1 MIRTAS
7 LTDIPAIL
15 TIGRG
20 VVEASPVLKGDGVVD
35 AVAAKALRNAIN
47 HGLHEVFV
55 AEVNGAVVGFFIAVQ
70 DQLWYSGK
78 KYATDLAF
86 CVAPGF
92 ENQAVWLL
100 KRFLRWC
107 VQKKVP
113 TARLV
118 ISAGFEKAKRT
129 GEMYQRLGFT
139 QADGVYYK
147 EFDQ

>member
-1 MIRTAS
+1 MIRTAT
-7 LTDIPAIL
+7 LADIPAIL
-15 TIGRG
+15 AIGRQT
-20 VVEASPVLKGDGVVD
+20 VEKSPVLSKDGVVD
-35 AVAAKALRNAIN
+35 AVASKAIRNAIN

-55 AEVNGAVVGFFIAVQ
+55 AVVDDTVVGFFIAVQ

-86 CVAPGF
+86 CVAEGH

-100 KRFLRWC
+100 KRILRWC
-107 VQKKVP
+107 VQRKVP
-113 TARLV
+113 SARLV
-118 ISAGFEKAKRT
+118 ISSGFDNAKRT

-147 EFDQ
+147 EFDL